1 MLAKE
6 CPKAIPVLGLEPRV
20 FRLEGGRAIQLRH
33 TGKILSVERF
43 ELSHPEI
50 SRPKRDALDRSAK
63 LTKNVVCK
71 IRTYTSARPTRRKRC
86 GQDSNLRGQSPKDF
100 KSFALTTRPP
110 QLYSLTS

>member
-63 LTKNVVCK
+63 LTK
-71 IRTYTSARPTRRKRC
+71 TSCARFE
-86 GQDSNLRGQSPKDF
+86 L
-100 KSFALTTRPP
+100 ALPMEMKLAVSRLNRSANTTKNAVGRI
-110 QLYSLTS
+110 

>member
-1 MLAKE
+1 MVQENGIGRGTVPL
-6 CPKAIPVLGLEPRV
+6 LGLEPRV

-71 IRTYTSARPTRRKRC
+71 IRTCASYGNEIS
-86 GQDSNLRGQSPKDF
+86 
-100 KSFALTTRPP
+100 
-110 QLYSLTS
+110 SLTP

>member
-71 IRTYTSARPTRRKRC
+71 IRTCASYGNEIS
-86 GQDSNLRGQSPKDF
+86 
-100 KSFALTTRPP
+100 
-110 QLYSLTS
+110 SLTP